1 MNVRKESRRYASEV
15 AARLTGA
22 LCCEGNVHLNELLL
36 RGPRP
41 PAIGQRTRRAG
52 MQDAAGID
60 AAAHGTVHQRMERGQ
75 MRLNFQQ
82 IKSSLT
88 P

>member
-1 MNVRKESRRYASEV
+1 
-15 AARLTGA
+15 
-22 LCCEGNVHLNELLL
+22 
-36 RGPRP
+36 
-41 PAIGQRTRRAG
+41 

-60 AAAHGTVHQRMERGQ
+60 AAAHGSVHQRMERGQ